1 MRKLGFICF
10 WMIIVLAGT
19 VSMGTIALADDE
31 KKSQQEAKETDDED
45 TPQTDTEKSKK
56 KELELKACGESE
68 VNFSAK
74 TDKKQHPR
82 AEPQADKAIVYV
94 IRPTSMGNKVQ
105 SKLALDGKW
114 LGSNRGN
121 NYFYF
126 TADPGDHYF
135 CSKAENRFSAFRRE
149 ASCSANSGCA
159 GRTTVTIP
167 RRVSFPAWV
176 SLRSCATPT
185 KRPMIGMNSRFFS
198 NTVRTGRPDSAS
210 PRTAPSGSSRMVPWK
225 RLAGRSI
232 VMPNGAS
239 KFCQGRI

>member
-1 MRKLGFICF
+1 MRKLGFTCF

-31 KKSQQEAKETDDED
+31 KKPQQEAKETDDED

-135 CSKAENRFSAFRRE
+135 CSKAENRSVLQVNLE
-149 ASCSANSGCA
+149 AGKTYYLQQKIQMGFMKARNKLVLLTEEEG
-159 GRTTVTIP
+159 
-167 RRVSFPAWV
+167 
-176 SLRSCATPT
+176 T
-185 KRPMIGMNSRFFS
+185 KGLE
-198 NTVRTGRPDSAS
+198 
-210 PRTAPSGSSRMVPWK
+210 K
-225 RLAGRSI
+225 CHLSI
-232 VMPNGAS
+232 AEE
-239 KFCQGRI
+239 KQ